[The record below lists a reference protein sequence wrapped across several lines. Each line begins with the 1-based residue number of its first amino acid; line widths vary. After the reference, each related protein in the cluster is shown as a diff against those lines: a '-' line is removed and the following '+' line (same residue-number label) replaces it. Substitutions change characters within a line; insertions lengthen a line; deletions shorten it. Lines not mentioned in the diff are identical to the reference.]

1 MGAIALVLGGCGAGE
16 QPLSDSAIAARGG
29 SGIRPVAGGYTVAPV
44 AGPGRIEGRVRLVGD
59 VPADT
64 IVRPT
69 SDANVCGSELR
80 DVTLVRSGD
89 GLGDVVVWIEGVR
102 SGKPLPMVRRYDI
115 ANDDCLLTPRV
126 QAAVTGGTLNVRS
139 HDRVTHRT
147 RFLREGDEEPLLL
160 VTETESGQ
168 VVPVE
173 GLMRLPGRIEV
184 RCDQHPWTRAWI
196 AVFDHPY
203 FTQSSPTGAFA
214 IDSVPPGSYTLKA
227 WHERTGLVSQI
238 VVVDAGGR
246 ATPTVAVGVRR

>member
-1 MGAIALVLGGCGAGE
+1 MLALLLSACGAGE
-16 QPLSDSAIAARGG
+16 ETLSDSAIAARGG
-29 SGIRPVAGGYTVAPV
+29 SGIRTVASGYTVAPV

-64 IVRPT
+64 VVRPT
-69 SDANVCGSELR
+69 SDAHVCGSELR
-80 DVTLVRSGD
+80 DVTLVRGGD
-89 GLGDVVVWIEGVR
+89 GLGDVVVWLEGVR

-147 RFLREGDEEPLLL
+147 RFLREGDDEPLLL

-203 FTQSSPTGAFA
+203 FAQTAPNGAFA
-214 IDSVPPGSYTLKA
+214 IDSIPPGSYTLKA

-246 ATPTVAVGVRR
+246 SLATVLVGVRR

>member
-1 MGAIALVLGGCGAGE
+1 M
-16 QPLSDSAIAARGG
+16 
-29 SGIRPVAGGYTVAPV
+29 
-44 AGPGRIEGRVRLVGD
+44 RLVGEAG
-59 VPADT
+59 ADT

-69 SDANVCGSELR
+69 SDANVCGAELR
-80 DVTLVRSGD
+80 DVTLVASGD
-89 GLGDVVVWIEGVR
+89 GLGDVVVWLEGVTR
-102 SGKPLPMVRRYDI
+102 GKSLPMVRRYDL

-126 QAAVTGGTLNVRS
+126 QIAVTGGTLNVRS

-147 RFLREGDEEPLLL
+147 RFLREDEEEPLLL
-160 VTETESGQ
+160 VTETEAGQ

-173 GLMRLPGRIEV
+173 GLLRRPGRIEV

-203 FTQSSPTGAFA
+203 FAQSAPNGAFA
-214 IDSVPPGSYTLKA
+214 IDSVPAGSYTLKA

-246 ATPTVAVGVRR
+246 ATPVVAVSVRP